1 MRAPLEAIRFNCN
14 TIERTRLMFVV
25 TIARHHQGHAEHFA
39 PRARHLKMRFHD
51 LSRARLACDFA
62 ELAGD
67 AARIS
72 VTP

>member
-1 MRAPLEAIRFNCN
+1 
-14 TIERTRLMFVV
+14 MFTV
-25 TIARHHQGHAEHFA
+25 TIDRAGRMEHVT
-39 PRARHLKMRFHD
+39 PRARHTRMRFRD
-51 LSRARLACDFA
+51 ISRARLAADFA

>member
-1 MRAPLEAIRFNCN
+1 
-14 TIERTRLMFVV
+14 MFVV
-25 TIARHHQGHAEHFA
+25 TIARHQGHMAHVA
-39 PRARHLKMRFHD
+39 PRARHLKMRFRD
-51 LSRARLACDFA
+51 ISRARLAADFA

>member
-1 MRAPLEAIRFNCN
+1 
-14 TIERTRLMFVV
+14 MFVV

-39 PRARHLKMRFHD
+39 PRARHLKIRFHD